1 MHLGHFDHLGPAE
14 AANQDRVHGARRR
27 GHGGSSS
34 GVATASRQQAT
45 RLPRARSGATIA
57 ALGPLSKENP
67 MSRSPGHQSN
77 PEHEVRETRVTD
89 VVKVR
94 IEGLTIAESED
105 VIRVDEDGH
114 PPRYYF
120 PRSDVRMETLNPS
133 ETVTHC
139 PFKGKATYFDVNAE
153 GNHLKDAVWSYDT
166 PYDEH
171 AALAQ
176 RLAFDADKYPVLHI
190 QVGD

>member
-1 MHLGHFDHLGPAE
+1 
-14 AANQDRVHGARRR
+14 
-27 GHGGSSS
+27 
-34 GVATASRQQAT
+34 
-45 RLPRARSGATIA
+45 
-57 ALGPLSKENP
+57 

-77 PEHEVRETRVTD
+77 PGHEVRETRLTD

-94 IEGLTIAESED
+94 IEGLTLAESED